1 MKITKS
7 KLREII
13 NEELDAILGE
23 GKKGDWPKKLKK
35 EGCGDLEERTKTLRD
50 QVIEDL
56 EKDLGRKP
64 SDKEIAV
71 ELKSRAMNQAAR
83 TAEEPSLKELND
95 SPIFNTMAP
104 FETEADYDKATDA
117 AERRFG
123 YWAPKHP
130 ATGAQPRKTEPDE
143 DDVIRRDNPKFG
155 YLRALSP
162 QEVDIANR
170 MMPSLGG
177 LNTLEVRQ
185 ENIEELTDRVMEALL
200 QENEADDTQNMVRA
214 SVDAAIA
221 DPRTV
226 DALKNA
232 IRVAL
237 GELVGR

>member
-56 EKDLGRKP
+56 KKDLGREP

-104 FETEADYDKATDA
+104 FETEAEYDKALGAA
-117 AERRFG
+117 AERQG
-123 YWAPKHP
+123 VPPKHP

-162 QEVDIANR
+162 QEVDIVNR